1 MNLIV
6 LQNFF
11 ASYSLPSIIIA
22 TICFAMVFLLDRL
35 VKNKAIKRLFYLLPF
50 VIGVILNFVYNLI
63 IGASPIFDAQV
74 LSAGIVSGSL
84 SIIIKVTINKILSGQ
99 KLPQSKRAIVITGLI
114 EGHVKKDSVNLVANL
129 IEGIF
134 TENPDGTTECE
145 IISKIALT
153 IEENSQSEYDFHAL
167 ATVIFASVKKLKE

>member
-11 ASYSLPSIIIA
+11 ASYSLPSILIA
-22 TICFAMVFLLDRL
+22 TIGSVLTLVLDKL
-35 VKNKAIKRLFYLLPF
+35 VKNKTVKRLFYLLPF
-50 VIGVILNFVYNLI
+50 IVGIILNFVYNLI
-63 IGASPIFDAQV
+63 IEESPVFSTQV
-74 LSAGIVSGSL
+74 LSAGIMSGSL
-84 SIIIKVTINKILSGQ
+84 SIIIKVTINKLLSGQ
-99 KLPQSKRAIVITGLI
+99 KLPQSETAIVITGLI
-114 EGHVKKDSVNLVANL
+114 EGHVKRDSVSDVANL

-134 TENPDGTTECE
+134 TENSDGITECE

-153 IEENSQSEYDFHAL
+153 IQQNSQSEYDFHAL